1 MQFTNIEKL
10 ITVSLINT
18 STANRI
24 LEYFNNPI
32 NAPLLEGLANF
43 TLSNSN
49 QINKPLN
56 GKTYVITGCMSK
68 PRSEII
74 KEIEDLGGI
83 VKDQVTA
90 HTTAIIVGEN
100 AGSKLNKAKTLNIP
114 ILSED
119 KLYQLLNT

>member
-1 MQFTNIEKL
+1 MEFLRFDQSVKL
-10 ITVSLINT
+10 V
-18 STANRI
+18 
-24 LEYFNNPI
+24 LEYPNDISYIAEPKI
-32 NAPLLEGLANF
+32 EGLANF

-49 QINKPLN
+49 QIDKPLN
-56 GKTYVITGCMSK
+56 GKTYVITGSMSK

-74 KEIEDLGGI
+74 KEIEELGGI

-90 HTTAIIVGEN
+90 HTTAIIVGDN

-119 KLYQLLNT
+119 SIGINY